1 MDGHAI
7 YTLTE
12 ERTDIG
18 RKTMF
23 VSEHVIKAPVT
34 SWWKSQS
41 KRWAGGCG
49 KKEESS
55 RLEISFWK
63 SFVWQWWQRSPV
75 GDVDCPLLSLV
86 WPM

>member
-7 YTLTE
+7 YILKE

-18 RKTMF
+18 RKTVF

-41 KRWAGGCG
+41 TRWAGGCG

-55 RLEISFWK
+55 RL
-63 SFVWQWWQRSPV
+63 SPM
-75 GDVDCPLLSLV
+75 GNSDK
-86 WPM
+86 

>member
-7 YTLTE
+7 YILTE

-41 KRWAGGCG
+41 RRWAGGCG
-49 KKEESS
+49 EEKRVLGWRS
-55 RLEISFWK
+55 RFGSHLCGSGGNGH
-63 SFVWQWWQRSPV
+63 QWVTWTVHCYR
-75 GDVDCPLLSLV
+75 
-86 WPM
+86 